1 MLVLLGPRY
10 SASDEELTLLAGE
23 TGLSAYDLKMRLR
36 PGAWSVVRAVA
47 DSDQAVGMAE
57 RIRAAGLQCCALDS
71 SVGLEPARQI
81 VYLRGIDWE
90 WSSVTLRLAER
101 EMTVP
106 IGALLTVVRGDVH
119 LGRTH
124 AGSTTARTSS
134 STLRAAPT
142 ATGMLSAPPTAADVV
157 VDQRAASAREV
168 FMAADLHFVTVP
180 WLARIDSRDCI
191 IRGQQP
197 ESSNLA
203 ERLDR
208 YIDELAQLARIRV
221 DRDLKISNL
230 VAHCSGV
237 QRHPTPSPSSGPSS
251 SRRSGVQSDEYFD
264 AYSRLIGEAER
275 RTWTGR

>member
-10 SASDEELTLLAGE
+10 SASDEELNLLASE
-23 TGLSAYDLKMRLR
+23 TGLSPYDLRMRLR
-36 PGAWSVVRAVA
+36 PGAWSVVRAIA
-47 DSDQAVGMAE
+47 DGDQAQGMAA
-57 RIRAAGLQCCALDS
+57 RIRSAGLQCCALES

-81 VYLRGIDWE
+81 VYLREIDWNA
-90 WSSVTLRLAER
+90 SLVTLRLAER
-101 EMTVP
+101 EMTIP

-124 AGSTTARTSS
+124 GSAIVRTSS
-134 STLRAAPT
+134 SSLRAAPAASNILT
-142 ATGMLSAPPTAADVV
+142 SAGTAADVV
-157 VDQRAASAREV
+157 VDQRAASGQEV

-180 WLARIDSRDCI
+180 WLARIDSRDCV
-191 IRGQQP
+191 IRGEQP
-197 ESSNLA
+197 ESTNLA

-230 VAHCSGV
+230 ATHCSGA
-237 QRHPTPSPSSGPSS
+237 QRHPTPSPSNGPISA
-251 SRRSGVQSDEYFD
+251 RRSGVPSDEYFD

-275 RTWTGR
+275 RTWTGK